1 MSIMPEGWET
11 VTLPHTWNAV
21 DGQDG
26 GNDYYRGTCM
36 YVRTL
41 AMPDLKE
48 GERAVLEFLGAAMT
62 AEVYVN
68 GEKVICHEGG
78 YSTFRA
84 DITDRLKEENI
95 LCVSVDNSAN
105 DRVYP
110 QKADFT
116 FYGGIYR
123 DVNLLILPEKHFE
136 TVCDGMTGL
145 KVTVQVEGKRAV
157 MTLES
162 RQNYDG
168 KVTYTI
174 LAPDGMGYA
183 YWKGVGADS
192 ELSECP
198 QVLNATKVAEVKAV
212 SVDGYAKAEVILEE
226 VRLWDGVKSPYLYVA
241 LASLEATESTNAD
254 MVAVRFGCRGFS
266 FDKDQGF
273 FLNGRSYPLRG
284 VSRHQDRAGVGNALT
299 AQMHEEDLEMILDMG
314 ANTIRLAHY
323 QHAQYFYDLCDA
335 AGIVT
340 WAEIPYITQHMPNG
354 RKNTLAQM
362 RELVVQ
368 CYNHPSIVCWGLSN
382 EITASG
388 TVTDDLV
395 ENHRQ
400 LNELC
405 HNLDTTRPTTMA
417 HVFMLETDFTFYGGI
432 YRDVNL
438 LILPEKHFETVCD
451 GMTGLKVTVQVEGK
465 RAVMTLESRQNYDG
479 KVTYT
484 ILAPD
489 GMGYAYWK
497 GVGADSELSECPQV
511 LNATKVA
518 EVKAVSVD
526 GYAKAEV
533 ILEEVRLWD
542 GVKSP
547 YLYVALASLEA
558 TESTNAD
565 MVAVRFG
572 CRGFSFDKD
581 QGFFLNGRSYPLRGV
596 SRHQDRAGV
605 GNALTAQMH
614 EEDLEM
620 ILDMGANTIRL
631 AHYQHA
637 QYFYDLCDAAGIVT
651 WAEIPYITQHMPN
664 GRKNTLAQMRELV
677 VQCYNH
683 PSIVCW
689 GLSNEITASG
699 TVTDDLVEN
708 HRQLNE
714 LCHNL
719 DTTRPT
725 TMAHVFMLETDSPL
739 IDLPDIGSYN
749 LYFGWYI
756 GELSE
761 NDSFFDD
768 FHKSYPD
775 RIIGFSEY
783 GADANPQYQSE
794 CPERG
799 DYTESYQCLYHE
811 HLIKC
816 IEERPYLWATH
827 VWNMFD
833 FAADGRE
840 EGGKNGQNQKGLVT
854 MDRSLKKDAY
864 YLYKAY
870 WNHTD
875 AFVHICGRRFA
886 DRVGEQTQVKV
897 YSNQTQVEL
906 YIDGSYKES
915 QNGAHIFVF
924 DIPLIGEHRI
934 EVRSGAVSDSITI
947 RKAEKENPDYAI
959 QKKEEVVNWF
969 DKEELDVTCFSIEDT
984 MGEIM
989 STPMGAALIERI
1001 MAKARASRGDVA
1013 EAASENAT
1021 LQKMLSGMKMSSLLK
1036 QAAGAISAE
1045 EIAGLNAALQ
1055 KIKKP
1060 SKKIRERVTFNVDS
1074 RISRILAHEESVAV
1088 FDRFLP
1094 GMRERV
1100 ASQPAT
1106 AGFSIRK
1113 LVSYAK
1119 GAIPEEV
1126 LEQIDKAFA
1135 ELEIYIEK
1143 EADEK
1148 AGYTEEQPLIAEAA
1162 ERVEEVPHT
1171 AIYPGRPWR
1180 DTEGKRIQTHGGAL
1194 FYEDGTYYWYGENKD
1209 RTDGKCPV
1217 WTWGIRAYTSKDL
1230 YNWEDLGLIIKPD
1243 LDNPKSGLY
1252 PEKHVDRPH
1261 ILKCD
1266 TTGKY
1271 ICWIKQSGEEA
1282 CFLILQA
1289 DAFTGPYTIVT
1300 EAYRPLGL
1308 KVGDFDIIKEKGNE
1322 KAYLFFDGDH
1332 TGIIGMEL
1340 SADYLK
1346 AEKEVSRQ
1354 YTGLHAPFCREG
1366 VALFERNGKKYM
1378 LTSGMSGYIP
1388 NKSDAAASESWEA
1401 PFISIGNPHVSDASN
1416 ASFNSQISQVFKV
1429 PG

>member
-1 MSIMPEGWET
+1 MRKKINLNDNWYFAKQEEPVNAMPKGWEA
-11 VTLPHTWNAV
+11 VTLPHTWNAA

-41 AMPDLKE
+41 AKPDLKE
-48 GERAVLEFLGAAMT
+48 GERAVLEFQGVAMT

-68 GEKVICHEGG
+68 GEKVLCHEGG

-84 DITDRLKEENI
+84 DITDVLKEENI

-123 DVNLLILPEKHFE
+123 DVNLLILPKKHFE
-136 TVCDGMTGL
+136 AVCDGMSGL
-145 KVTVQVEGKRAV
+145 KVTARVEDGRAV
-157 MTLES
+157 VTLES

-168 KVTYTI
+168 EVTYTI
-174 LAPDGMGYA
+174 LAPDGMGYE
-183 YWKGVGADS
+183 YWKGVGADC
-192 ELSECP
+192 ELTDCP
-198 QVLNATKVAEVKAV
+198 QVLNAQKAAEVKAV
-212 SVDGYAKAEVILEE
+212 SVNGYAQAEVVLEE
-226 VRLWDGVKSPYLYVA
+226 VRLWDGLKSPYLYAA
-241 LASLEATESTNAD
+241 LATTEAIESTESVEVPAASESADVD
-254 MVAVRFGCRGFS
+254 MVAVRFGCRSFS
-266 FDKDQGF
+266 FDKEQGF

-284 VSRHQDRAGVGNALT
+284 VSRHQDRTGVGNALT

-323 QHAQYFYDLCDA
+323 QHAQYFYDLCDS

-354 RKNTLAQM
+354 RENTLSQM

-368 CYNHPSIVCWGLSN
+368 CYHHPSIVCWGLSN

-388 TVTDDLV
+388 AVTDDLV
-395 ENHRQ
+395 ENHKQ

-405 HNLDTTRPTTMA
+405 HSLDA
-417 HVFMLETDFTFYGGI
+417 
-432 YRDVNL
+432 
-438 LILPEKHFETVCD
+438 
-451 GMTGLKVTVQVEGK
+451 
-465 RAVMTLESRQNYDG
+465 
-479 KVTYT
+479 
-484 ILAPD
+484 
-489 GMGYAYWK
+489 
-497 GVGADSELSECPQV
+497 
-511 LNATKVA
+511 
-518 EVKAVSVD
+518 
-526 GYAKAEV
+526 
-533 ILEEVRLWD
+533 
-542 GVKSP
+542 
-547 YLYVALASLEA
+547 
-558 TESTNAD
+558 
-565 MVAVRFG
+565 
-572 CRGFSFDKD
+572 
-581 QGFFLNGRSYPLRGV
+581 
-596 SRHQDRAGV
+596 
-605 GNALTAQMH
+605 
-614 EEDLEM
+614 
-620 ILDMGANTIRL
+620 
-631 AHYQHA
+631 
-637 QYFYDLCDAAGIVT
+637 
-651 WAEIPYITQHMPN
+651 
-664 GRKNTLAQMRELV
+664 
-677 VQCYNH
+677 
-683 PSIVCW
+683 
-689 GLSNEITASG
+689 
-699 TVTDDLVEN
+699 
-708 HRQLNE
+708 
-714 LCHNL
+714 
-719 DTTRPT
+719 TRPT

-811 HLIKC
+811 HLLEC
-816 IEERPYLWATH
+816 IEARTYLWATH

-840 EGGKNGQNQKGLVT
+840 EGGKSGQNQKGLVT

-870 WNHTD
+870 WNKED
-875 AFVHICGRRFA
+875 AFVHICGRRFI
-886 DRVGEQTQVKV
+886 DRVGEHTQIKV
-897 YSNQTQVEL
+897 YSNQTQVDL

-924 DIPLIGEHRI
+924 DIPLTGEHRI
-934 EVRSGAVSDSITI
+934 EAKSGAVSDRITI
-947 RKAEKENPDYAI
+947 RKAETENPDYAL

-969 DKEELDVTCFSIEDT
+969 DKEESDVTCFSIEDT

-1060 SKKIRERVTFNVDS
+1060 VKTVREKIVFNIDS
-1074 RISRILAHEESVAV
+1074 RMSQIFEHEESMAV
-1088 FDRFLP
+1088 FDKFLP

-1100 ASQPAT
+1100 VSQPAT

-1113 LVSYAK
+1113 LAAYAK
-1119 GAIPEEV
+1119 GAISEEV

-1135 ELEIYIEK
+1135 GLEIYMEK
-1143 EADEK
+1143 EADGK
-1148 AGYTEEQPLIAEAA
+1148 AGYSEEQPLIAEAA
-1162 ERVEEVPHT
+1162 ECVEEAPHT
-1171 AIYPGRPWR
+1171 AVYPGRVWR

-1194 FYEDGTYYWYGENKD
+1194 FYENGTYYWYGENKD

-1217 WTWGIRAYTSKDL
+1217 WTWGIRAYASKDL

-1266 TTGKY
+1266 DTGKY
-1271 ICWIKQSGEEA
+1271 VCWIKQSGEEA

-1300 EAYRPLGL
+1300 EAYRPLGF
-1308 KVGDFDIIKEKGNE
+1308 KVGDFDIIKEEETG

-1332 TGIIGMEL
+1332 TGIIGMKL
-1340 SADYLK
+1340 SADYLT

-1366 VALFERNGKKYM
+1366 VTLFERNGKKYL

-1388 NKSDAAASESWEA
+1388 NKSDVAVSESWEE
-1401 PFISIGNPHVSDASN
+1401 PFVSIGNPHVADVSN

-1429 PG
+1429 PGKKDLYISIADRWVPDYIVDAKRADIIERSIAAHYEPEKYQVTPEERKEIMNSPMLESANTSVADYVWLPLQFDGENVQIAWMDAWKVEDFE